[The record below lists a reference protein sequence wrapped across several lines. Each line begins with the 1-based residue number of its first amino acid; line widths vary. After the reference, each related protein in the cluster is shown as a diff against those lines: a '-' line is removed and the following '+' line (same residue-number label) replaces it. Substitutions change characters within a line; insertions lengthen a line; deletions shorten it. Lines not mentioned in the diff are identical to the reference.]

1 MKPEINFY
9 AVEEDIVKAM
19 APILLKIIDDNKR
32 AIIFVKGN
40 DSIKKIDDSLWTYGR
55 NKFIPHATI
64 FDKDFVAKDQPILI
78 SNQED
83 NINKA
88 DYLIFLDEPNI
99 EFIQSFS
106 RSFHF
111 FENSSPCKIIEP
123 NNFYRKIDGKWQ
135 KIAN

>member
-88 DYLIFLDEPNI
+88 DYLIFSMSQI
-99 EFIQSFS
+99 
-106 RSFHF
+106 
-111 FENSSPCKIIEP
+111 
-123 NNFYRKIDGKWQ
+123 
-135 KIAN
+135 